1 MIRTVIVDDDF
12 MAVSVH
18 RQFTERVPGFEIV
31 GTASTGAS
39 ALALVAELRPDL
51 VLLDMYLPDVNGVEV
66 LRRLRAT
73 TGLEVDVIAITSAK
87 DVDVLRG
94 AMHLGVAHYL
104 VKPFTFEIFRERLES
119 YAVARQRLE
128 HMAEADQRSVDRV
141 YGTLRSAGADSL
153 PKNISSPTKKVG
165 APKAPRATAVSVLVF
180 RRSLACGLSA
190 RASSS
195 SGSKPA
201 LASTAART
209 SGSPMFLRLFHMASN
224 RVSTRCG
231 NGSSPTRPD
240 TRSIAR
246 RSASLTGNR
255 RD

>member
-153 PKNISSPTKKVG
+153 PKNISAPTLALVVQVLRE
-165 APKAPRATAVSVLVF
+165 KAT
-180 RRSLACGLSA
+180 GTSA
-190 RASSS
+190 
-195 SGSKPA
+195 GD
-201 LASTAART
+201 
-209 SGSPMFLRLFHMASN
+209 
-224 RVSTRCG
+224 V
-231 NGSSPTRPD
+231 
-240 TRSIAR
+240 AR
-246 RSASLTGNR
+246 RAEISPGVARRYLRYLSDAGTIDYTLRYGAAGRPEHLYRWVGPSAAVAR
-255 RD
+255 RPQAAH